1 MAEVVAV
8 LSGGDQSMLKLAS
21 PAKLNLSLE
30 ILGRRPDGYHE
41 VLSVMQSVSLCDQMV
56 FEPNSCLEI
65 SCDLP
70 GWQAEKSL
78 VLRAAHHMAE
88 RAGSVAGVSI
98 RIAKQIP
105 LSSGL
110 GGDSSNA
117 ATALIGLNR
126 LWKLGLSVIQ
136 LQRIAA
142 GLGTDVPFFL
152 RGGTALVA
160 GRGERLTPL
169 PPVKSLHAVIL
180 HPGLARPEKKTANLY
195 NMLETRDYS
204 DGSRTRELA
213 ETIAGGSAVEAELLH
228 NSFEGAALRVFNG
241 LAEIWQ
247 QFKAAGAAEVH
258 LAGSGPAL
266 FAVFND
272 AESARDVCARLKSL
286 GLDAWTAESMAL
298 KTKNG

>member
-1 MAEVVAV
+1 
-8 LSGGDQSMLKLAS
+8 MLTLAS

-30 ILGRRPDGYHE
+30 ILGRRPDGYHQ
-41 VLSVMQSVSLCDQMV
+41 VLSVMQTVSLCDQLT
-56 FEPNSCLEI
+56 FEPGSRLEI

-70 GWQAEKSL
+70 GWQAVKSL
-78 VLRAAHHMAE
+78 VFRAAHLMAE
-88 RAGSVAGVSI
+88 RAEGGAGASI
-98 RIAKQIP
+98 RITKQIP

-117 ATALIGLNR
+117 ATALHGLNR
-126 LWKLGLSVIQ
+126 LWGLGLSVIQ
-136 LQRIAA
+136 LEQVAA

-152 RGGTALVA
+152 RGGTALAA
-160 GRGERLTPL
+160 GRGECLTPL
-169 PPVKSLHAVIL
+169 PAVKTMHVVIL

-213 ETIAGGSAVEAELLH
+213 GTIAGGLAVKAKLLF
-228 NSFEGAALRVFNG
+228 NAFERGALRVFDG
-241 LAEIWQ
+241 LADIWQ

-266 FAVFND
+266 FAVFSD
-272 AESARDVCARLKSL
+272 AESARDVCARLKAL
-286 GLDAWTAESMAL
+286 GLDAWTVESMAL
-298 KTKNG
+298 KYEDGR